1 VACLRSLP
9 PRQLQCGLAEVV
21 KYGVIADATFFAWQ
35 ESRVAELLAID
46 PATYAQVVHR
56 SCELKAE
63 VVLADER
70 DLSGRRATLNY
81 GHTFGHALEA
91 LAGYGTLTHGEAVA
105 IGMGLAA
112 DLALALAPTGALR
125 EVVRRQDA
133 LLQALGLPIRATGFD
148 PAAVQVAMRSD
159 KKYEKGKNRLLLPRQ
174 LGDVRL
180 VKNVD
185 EDAILAAIGG
195 RCDAS

>member
-1 VACLRSLP
+1 M
-9 PRQLQCGLAEVV
+9 
-21 KYGVIADATFFAWQ
+21 
-35 ESRVAELLAID
+35 
-46 PATYAQVVHR
+46 
-56 SCELKAE
+56 
-63 VVLADER
+63 
-70 DLSGRRATLNY
+70 
-81 GHTFGHALEA
+81 
-91 LAGYGTLTHGEAVA
+91 
-105 IGMGLAA
+105 GMAA